1 MPGFGNRKIFLNIS
15 LVIFFS
21 QVISIEE
28 SRYDCLDVGLSDC
41 SSPFSSNFWQ
51 VFSSNLLFPFLIF
64 SLIF

>member
-51 VFSSNLLFPFLIF
+51 VFSSNLL
-64 SLIF
+64 